1 MPTLSDIETLKAT
14 GASNAPQQT
23 GELSNEAITRKSN
36 LIVFGAVG
44 ATAILLANKKTRKLG
59 YLALAGLGLATVMIL
74 KSY

>member
-1 MPTLSDIETLKAT
+1 MPILSDIETLKAT
-14 GASNAPQQT
+14 GASNVPQQT
-23 GELSNEAITRKSN
+23 GELSNETISKRQN
-36 LIVFGAVG
+36 LIVFGAIG